1 MSQQGPG
8 GYGGGGPYGPPGGG
22 GGYGGPPAGGGGGG
36 YPPPGGAPPGGGY
49 PPPGGAPP
57 GGYGGPPGYGPPAG
71 GPPGYGPPQ
80 QNYGGYPGGPGGPP
94 PKKSKALLF
103 VGLGCGVLILLGI
116 AGSVVSY
123 FFMKSKM
130 EDAQSAIAN
139 FGADSGVLAAPAP
152 GSVSATCAKTIA
164 CCKAITGKS
173 AGPSNTALVDQ
184 ACNGI
189 GLLSDAQCLQQYNA
203 LKPSAAAV
211 HVSCE

>member
-22 GGYGGPPAGGGGGG
+22 GYGGP
-36 YPPPGGAPPGGGY
+36 PPGGGY

-57 GGYGGPPGYGPPAG
+57 GGYGPPGAPPPGYGPPAG
-71 GPPGYGPPQ
+71 APPGYGPPQ
-80 QNYGGYPGGPGGPP
+80 PYGGYPGAAPGAPP

-103 VGLGCGVLILLGI
+103 VGLGCGGLILLGAAGAI
-116 AGSVVSY
+116 ASYFYVKGKVDDAEGALSKLASGGAGS
-123 FFMKSKM
+123 
-130 EDAQSAIAN
+130 
-139 FGADSGVLAAPAP
+139 LAAPAP

-164 CCKAITGKS
+164 CCKAITEKS
-173 AGPSNTALVDQ
+173 AGQNSALADQ

-203 LKPSAAAV
+203 LKTSAAAV
-211 HVSCE
+211 HATCE